1 MIFQIEI
8 TFSNF
13 VIIYYQKMNTLVFTV
28 NTYKLYNYLS
38 KRGGTNV

>member
-1 MIFQIEI
+1 MIFQIAI
-8 TFSNF
+8 IFANF

-28 NTYKLYNYLS
+28 NTYRLYNCLS